1 MIYAYFRN
9 FRPMEYYSND
19 TSRNSARID
28 AETIKTHYA
37 RDNNDKILSFV
48 LQEDPNLMLDLTSI
62 RIGLS
67 VNIPNG
73 FLPDNGFVSKLFAN
87 ISIEID
93 SQLITSNKAR

>member
-1 MIYAYFRN
+1 
-9 FRPMEYYSND
+9 MEFYKNVDWKSSQVID
-19 TSRNSARID
+19 T
-28 AETIKTHYA
+28 ETVKTHYA

-62 RIGLS
+62 RIGLA
-67 VNIPNG
+67 VNILND

-93 SQLITSNKAR
+93 SQLITSNKER

>member
-1 MIYAYFRN
+1 MDFYKNVDWKSSQVI
-9 FRPMEYYSND
+9 D
-19 TSRNSARID
+19 T
-28 AETIKTHYA
+28 ETVKTHYA

>member
-1 MIYAYFRN
+1 
-9 FRPMEYYSND
+9 MEFYKNVDWKSSQVID
-19 TSRNSARID
+19 T
-28 AETIKTHYA
+28 ETVKTHYA